1 MTASTAF
8 PELLAFRAR
17 LHGCFTRRADALFE
31 LSDALLTADAMVSLP
46 HLSLEPGHQRGWGSV
61 YAALAHGRIDT
72 AACQT
77 TICRSLLPDA
87 WPVFAVDVSTW
98 PRCDAEASP
107 ERGFSYH
114 PSRHSAGQ
122 PIVAGWAY
130 QWIAQLSPARD
141 SWTAPIDARR
151 IHPTANTN
159 QAAVTQIRDLARV
172 LPGEPAPLF
181 VFDAGY
187 DPVQLSLGL
196 IDTRAA
202 ILVRL
207 RSGRCLD
214 ADPPPAPPGRVGRPR
229 RHGAKLDTSD
239 PATWPAPTATL
250 TVADT
255 QYGQV
260 SVQTWAGLHPKQQL
274 HPTRGTKQPR
284 PIVRGTATRLQRA
297 SLVRVQ
303 VQRVPA
309 RTRPPKVL
317 WLWWAGP
324 GRCDPDLAWRAY
336 IRRFDLEHTIR
347 FVKQSL
353 AGRPHAFVIP
363 SGLTAGPGS
372 WSPPT
377 PNCGW
382 PAPRRSISDCP
393 GNAGARLAGS
403 PRSGSAADF
412 RNSCSAWAHR
422 PTRRNPADAPQV
434 GHEAANPVLRPA
446 IQLSRKPPD
455 QYQQLNHK
463 LRAPN

>member
-8 PELLAFRAR
+8 PELLAFRSR
-17 LHGCFTRRADALFE
+17 LHDCFTRRADALFE
-31 LSDALLTADAMVSLP
+31 LSDALLTADAIASLP

-61 YAALAHGRIDT
+61 YAALAHGQIDT
-72 AACQT
+72 AACRRA
-77 TICRSLLPDA
+77 ICRSLPPDA

-107 ERGFSYH
+107 ERGYYYH

-151 IHPTANTN
+151 IHPSANAN
-159 QAAVTQIRDLARV
+159 QAAVTQIRDLVRV
-172 LPGEPAPLF
+172 LPGGPTPLF

-196 IDTRAA
+196 IDFRAA

-207 RSGRCLD
+207 RSGRCFY

-229 RHGAKLDTSD
+229 RHGAKLDTNN

-250 TVADT
+250 IVTDT

-284 PIVRGTATRLQRA
+284 PIVRGT
-297 SLVRVQ
+297 LVRVQ

-317 WLWWAGP
+317 WLWWAGS
-324 GRCDPDLAWRAY
+324 GTCDPDLAWRAY
-336 IRRFDLEHTIR
+336 IRRFDLEHTLR
-347 FVKQSL
+347 FVKQNLGWTSPRIRHPAQADRWTWLVVAAYTQLRL
-353 AGRPHAFVIP
+353 ARAEAVDQRLPWERRRPPGRLTPVRVRRGFPKLLLTLGTPASAPKPCGRSPGRPRG
-363 SGLTAGPGS
+363 SRTGP
-372 WSPPT
+372 
-377 PNCGW
+377 
-382 PAPRRSISDCP
+382 ARRY
-393 GNAGARLAGS
+393 
-403 PRSGSAADF
+403 
-412 RNSCSAWAHR
+412 
-422 PTRRNPADAPQV
+422 
-434 GHEAANPVLRPA
+434 PA
-446 IQLSRKPPD
+446 IK
-455 QYQQLNHK
+455 K
-463 LRAPN
+463 AA